1 MPLAFS
7 KTQDDKGRVRWTFFG
22 GSEQGPDRAF
32 WKSFYSAP
40 GLERRPEHAVDFVRR
55 LLRGAYGETPGRLT
69 DLRQAGFRILPG
81 SGESACRLWRQG
93 PLPSWT
99 APFLF
104 REGERLNGV
113 NYLLTFRPFGS
124 LPKAVRRAY
133 LEGRLHLLPFPGSL
147 IFWGAPPFL
156 KLQSEFPQ
164 AMQIPLLNVCE
175 RHEQPRGLRILQ
187 SGWLHEPRP
196 GRPDAEGGAAKL
208 RNTYRRTHRWERVE
222 RFEDDLAVVGDDSP
236 SGARAFQLATR
247 MSSGFTANRWR
258 ATPRSGPNDMQLL
271 LDGPRAGRD
280 ELRNAARAL
289 REGGLFG
296 YRFYYPPMRV
306 GKHEVFWHL
315 PLVAFLDPDTA
326 QTQAAG

>member
-40 GLERRPEHAVDFVRR
+40 GRERRPEHAVDFVRR
-55 LLRGAYGETPGRLT
+55 LLQDAYGETPERLT

-104 REGERLNGV
+104 REGERLSGV

-124 LPKAVRRAY
+124 LPKAVRKAY

-147 IFWGAPPFL
+147 IFWGAPRFL

-175 RHEQPRGLRILQ
+175 RREQLRGLRILQ

-196 GRPDAEGGAAKL
+196 GQPDAEGG
-208 RNTYRRTHRWERVE
+208 R
-222 RFEDDLAVVGDDSP
+222 P
-236 SGARAFQLATR
+236 SSATR
-247 MSSGFTANRWR
+247 TGAPTAGSAWNASRTIWPWSATTSACRTFCSAPTRLSSAFTASRWR
-258 ATPRSGPNDMQLL
+258 GIPRSGPI
-271 LDGPRAGRD
+271 GTRCCWTGRA
-280 ELRNAARAL
+280 
-289 REGGLFG
+289 
-296 YRFYYPPMRV
+296 PV
-306 GKHEVFWHL
+306 G
-315 PLVAFLDPDTA
+315 TS
-326 QTQAAG
+326 